1 MRALST
7 ALISFALCLIV
18 LLSVAR
24 VHADGIS
31 DTVLRAER
39 RDTEGDT
46 DGDGGGVDTGKD
58 PVDNNGGIDPDGA
71 DNKPDDGG
79 DGNAADGGA
88 PGTGLGDGVNDPVPY
103 NDTSDSGTNTTTVGK
118 MMTPPPI
125 NAEQLAGLL
134 VAGVFF
140 AIFLPGFFCLWNIQ
154 TPQAF
159 TTLDGS
165 DASKKNQ

>member
-1 MRALST
+1 MRAFST
-7 ALISFALCLIV
+7 AFISFALCLVV

-24 VHADGIS
+24 VHADEAS
-31 DTVLRAER
+31 DTVLRDVR

-46 DGDGGGVDTGKD
+46 GGDGGGVDTGKD
-58 PVDNNGGIDPDGA
+58 PVDNNGGADPDGA
-71 DNKPDDGG
+71 DNKPDNGG
-79 DGNAADGGA
+79 DGNAADGDA
-88 PGTGLGDGVNDPVPY
+88 PGTGLGDGVNDPVPF
-103 NDTSDSGTNTTTVGK
+103 NDTSDSGTNATTAEK
-118 MMTPPPI
+118 KMTPPPI
-125 NAEQLAGLL
+125 NSEQLAGLL

-165 DASKKNQ
+165 DISKKNQ